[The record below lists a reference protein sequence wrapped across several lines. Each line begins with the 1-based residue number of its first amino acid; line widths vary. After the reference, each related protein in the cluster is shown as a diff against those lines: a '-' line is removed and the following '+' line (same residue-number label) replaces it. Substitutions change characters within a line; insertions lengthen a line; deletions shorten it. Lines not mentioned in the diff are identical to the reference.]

1 MSLALSEWEARHARA
16 ERRRWAI
23 SAVVVVLAFG
33 SAIAVSQW
41 RPSAHPIAEPPAALM
56 IELVPEAPPEPE
68 PSPPE
73 PPPPE
78 PPPPKPVPKP
88 VPQPTPPKVEAPPPS
103 DIAEP
108 APPEPP
114 PQPEQAVEQSAPAI
128 PAPPPADPR
137 AASAKVTYEG
147 LLLAHLE
154 RNKRY
159 PSQARSRR
167 QQGLP
172 YVRFVV
178 TREGK
183 VLSARLERSSGYE
196 ALDAEA
202 LALFER
208 AQPLPAFTPEM
219 EEETLEAVVPI
230 QFSLRR
236 H

>member
-1 MSLALSEWEARHARA
+1 MSLALSEWEARQGRA
-16 ERRRWAI
+16 ERRRWCL
-23 SAVVVVLAFG
+23 SAVAVTLGFGLAF
-33 SAIAVSQW
+33 AVLQW
-41 RPSAHPIAEPPAALM
+41 RPGTHAIAQPPAAML
-56 IELVPEAPPEPE
+56 IELVAEAPPASEPLPPQ
-68 PSPPE
+68 PS
-73 PPPPE
+73 
-78 PPPPKPVPKP
+78 PPKPVPKP
-88 VPQPTPPKVEAPPPS
+88 VPRTTPKLEAPPPS

-108 APPEPP
+108 ARPEPP
-114 PQPEQAVEQSAPAI
+114 PQPEQALEQTAPAT

-137 AASAKVTYEG
+137 AASGRVTYEG

-159 PSQARSRR
+159 PRQARSRHE
-167 QQGLP
+167 QGLP

-183 VLSARLERSSGYE
+183 VLSARLERSSGHE
-196 ALDAEA
+196 ALDQEA

-219 EEETLEAVVPI
+219 EDDTLEAVVPI

-236 H
+236 N

>member
-1 MSLALSEWEARHARA
+1 MSLALSEWEAQHARA

-23 SAVVVVLAFG
+23 SAVVVLLAFG
-33 SAIAVSQW
+33 SAIAASQW
-41 RPSAHPIAEPPAALM
+41 RPAVHPIAEPPAALM

-78 PPPPKPVPKP
+78 PPMPKPVPKP

-114 PQPEQAVEQSAPAI
+114 PQPERAVEQTAPAI
-128 PAPPPADPR
+128 PAPPPANPR

-147 LLLAHLE
+147 LLLAHLA

-183 VLSARLERSSGYE
+183 VLSAKLERSSGYE
-196 ALDAEA
+196 ALDEEA

-219 EEETLEAVVPI
+219 EDDTLEAVVPI

-236 H
+236 N

>member
-1 MSLALSEWEARHARA
+1 MSLALSEWEARQARA
-16 ERRRWAI
+16 ERRRWCL
-23 SAVVVVLAFG
+23 SAVAVTLGFGLAF
-33 SAIAVSQW
+33 AVWQW
-41 RPSAHPIAEPPAALM
+41 RPAAHAIAEPPAALA
-56 IELVPEAPPEPE
+56 IELVAEAPLASEPLPPQ

-73 PPPPE
+73 
-78 PPPPKPVPKP
+78 PVPKP
-88 VPQPTPPKVEAPPPS
+88 VPQLTSPLVEAPPPS
-103 DIAEP
+103 DVFEP
-108 APPEPP
+108 VPPEPP
-114 PQPEQAVEQSAPAI
+114 PQPGPAVEAGAAAP
-128 PAPPPADPR
+128 PSPPPAKPR
-137 AASAKVTYEG
+137 AASAKITYEG

-183 VLSARLERSSGYE
+183 VLSARLERSSGHE

-230 QFSLRR
+230 QFSLRK